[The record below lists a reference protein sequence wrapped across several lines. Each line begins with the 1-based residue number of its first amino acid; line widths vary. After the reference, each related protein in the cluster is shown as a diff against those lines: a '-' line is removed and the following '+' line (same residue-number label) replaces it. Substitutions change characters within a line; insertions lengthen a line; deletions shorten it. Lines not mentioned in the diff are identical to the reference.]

1 MPRLL
6 DEKKTTVVVA
16 KSLMLSKEQSYLL
29 DTVAAVLL
37 LKHIRD
43 GKMFSLSLH
52 VKKRGIINQ
61 EKAFFWFWAIHS
73 SLYWSQLLTLDV
85 HSKL

>member
-16 KSLMLSKEQSYLL
+16 KSLMLSKELSYLL
-29 DTVAAVLL
+29 DTVVAVLL

-61 EKAFFWFWAIHS
+61 EKAFF
-73 SLYWSQLLTLDV
+73 
-85 HSKL
+85 